1 MGLTRIRAQQI
12 SDIDYKQ
19 ACRAVATTNVTLSGG
34 AAATVDGVSLQLLD
48 RVLVT
53 GQNTASENGFYFVET
68 VGQGENGT
76 WVRTTD
82 ANETGEI
89 APGMIVMV
97 TEGEIYAD
105 TQWKLTTN
113 GTVIVGTTD
122 LNFVLNAVSVIG
134 GSNTQIQYNAGGTL
148 AGSANLTF
156 ANDELTVIGQA
167 NVSGNITT
175 GNITA
180 NTGNFTTLSVTTGV
194 SSNLVP
200 TANVTYDLG
209 TANLRWNQLFLAGNT
224 IDLGGAIM
232 KSDPVEGT
240 IALIPRVRPGETATK
255 AIVIGQQGIA
265 TVNTDVNG
273 IVSAED
279 LQAAAINPNTTTTNL
294 FVSSTAS
301 VTGNITGGNITI
313 SGKIQG
319 TVSSGTITLTQPGNI
334 TSPFTG
340 VSRFYP
346 LANLVVN
353 NVFASLGT
361 TSSDQFLF
369 RLNKNGSNVGLFAMD
384 ADSYRVSGV
393 AANVAI
399 STTDYLTLDIVS
411 GTDATDLRV
420 DLRYTLE

>member
-1 MGLTRIRAQQI
+1 MPLDFPSNPQLNDTY
-12 SDIDYKQ
+12 SF
-19 ACRAVATTNVTLSGG
+19 GG
-34 AAATVDGVSLQLLD
+34 KTWRWNGNAWQLAATG
-48 RVLVT
+48 
-53 GQNTASENGFYFVET
+53 A
-68 VGQGENGT
+68 
-76 WVRTTD
+76 
-82 ANETGEI
+82 I
-89 APGMIVMV
+89 
-97 TEGEIYAD
+97 
-105 TQWKLTTN
+105 
-113 GTVIVGTTD
+113 
-122 LNFVLNAVSVIG
+122 
-134 GSNTQIQYNAGGTL
+134 
-148 AGSANLTF
+148 
-156 ANDELTVIGQA
+156 NDIP
-167 NVSGNITT
+167 I

-180 NTGNFTTLSVTTGV
+180 STGNFTTLSVTTGV

-361 TSSDQFLF
+361 TSSDQFSF
-369 RLNKNGSNVGLFAMD
+369 RLNKNGSNVGPVRYGCRF
-384 ADSYRVSGV
+384 VSGV
-393 AANVAI
+393 RCGSQCSDQHHRLPHA
-399 STTDYLTLDIVS
+399 
-411 GTDATDLRV
+411 GHRV
-420 DLRYTLE
+420 RHRCHRSAC